1 MEIVKKAG
9 LSSVALAVALAGQSA
24 QAQVA
29 LDPQS
34 INLEPFKLVPT
45 LALEARQDSNIYN
58 LPGNEV
64 DSMVT
69 VVSPTALLQAQDRNN
84 NYFAQ
89 YGLAAGFYTQDGND
103 DYLDHNL
110 SLGAHIEPTARFR
123 FDLGVGYSMLHDD
136 RGVGFSEGK
145 GLAFIQAMTEPDK
158 YTQLWAN
165 GGLEY
170 GAEEAT
176 GQLALTA
183 GQVQKRYDLDDR
195 AAARDL
201 DTTNA
206 AVGLRI
212 KLQPKTRMLVDVEH
226 EVGNYSN
233 AVTASISDYTESRAY
248 LGLSWEGTASSTGKV
263 RAGASKRELESGR
276 NISKPT
282 WDVGIIWSPLEYT
295 RFTLDGSQ
303 RTTDGT
309 LPTTA
314 IESKSATL
322 GWGYDVNDRVETR
335 LAYTFT
341 SDTHQRVALSERQDD
356 TNAISASVNY
366 QMRRWVVLGAGMT
379 MKDRNSNVAGF
390 DFKRNV
396 FALNA
401 LISL

>member
-34 INLEPFKLVPT
+34 VNLEPFKLVPS
-45 LALEARQDSNIYN
+45 LAVEVRQDSNIYN

-64 DSMVT
+64 DSMIT
-69 VVSPTALLQAQDRNN
+69 VVSPTALLLAQDRNN
-84 NYFAQ
+84 KYFAQ
-89 YGLAAGFYTQDGND
+89 YGIVGGFYAQDGND
-103 DYLDHNL
+103 NYLDQNL

-123 FDLGVGYSMLHDD
+123 FDLGAGYGMLHDD

-145 GLAFIQAMTEPDK
+145 GLAYILAMTEPDK
-158 YTQLWAN
+158 YSQLWAN

-170 GAEEAT
+170 GAQEAT

-201 DTTNA
+201 DTTTA
-206 AVGLRI
+206 ALGLRV
-212 KLQPKTRMLVDVEH
+212 KVMPKTKLLVDVEH
-226 EVGNYSN
+226 EIGSYSN
-233 AVTASISDYTESRAY
+233 GVTASTSDYNENRAY

-276 NISKPT
+276 TISKPA
-282 WDVGIIWSPLEYT
+282 WDVGVIWSPLEYT

-314 IESKSATL
+314 IESTSATL

-335 LAYTFT
+335 LSYTFT
-341 SDTHQRVALSERQDD
+341 NDTHQRVALSERKDD
-356 TNAISASVNY
+356 STAISASVNY
-366 QMRRWVVLGAGMT
+366 QMRRWMVLGAGMT
-379 MKDRNSNVAGF
+379 MRDRNSNVAGF